1 MVVIRE
7 EKRVLRQEFAGL
19 LTKMIHRQAL
29 EASLVEVISELTR
42 TIESETLAMEEQ
54 TQVVVELKE
63 RVQDPE
69 ASFAACRAEIGNWN
83 TSMNFC
89 NWTGVSCSKR
99 RQRVTYL
106 NLASTGL
113 QGMLTPHI
121 GNRSFLQVLTLR
133 NNSFHGSIPPEIG
146 WKDASLRNWV
156 FYKRSRTLPL
166 EQPSG
171 PIPSSLHN
179 ASKLT
184 VLELQ
189 KNQFNGPVPTSL
201 GHLRALKVLHLN
213 NNRLENWPGSPNLS
227 FIDSLTNC
235 TFMEVLQLGNNPI
248 AGFMPDSI
256 GNLSNNLKSFTV
268 GGCHIVGSIPESIG
282 NLQSLTGTSW
292 KDPSPQSLALEN
304 LNLSFNSF
312 QGAISRTFGDMISLK
327 YMDISSNKLS
337 GEIPGSLCS
346 LKFLWFLN
354 LSFNDLEGPI
364 PSKGVFANITADSQ
378 RHELRSVI
386 ADGVSQIKGIRWI
399 SYYELLRATNN
410 FNNSNLLGIGSFGS
424 VYKGIVSDGSLAAIK
439 VMNLQREGS
448 TKSFHTE

>member
-1 MVVIRE
+1 MELSHFLPFFKLILFSFSMTLPIMCVSH
-7 EKRVLRQEFAGL
+7 LSL
-19 LTKMIHRQAL
+19 LNNLTDQQAL
-29 EASLVEVISELTR
+29 LSFKDPV
-42 TIESETLAMEEQ
+42 TL
-54 TQVVVELKE
+54 
-63 RVQDPE
+63 DPYNVL
-69 ASFAACRAEIGNWN
+69 GNWN

-133 NNSFHGSIPPEIG
+133 NNSFHGSIPPEIGRLYRLQVLHIGRNQLEGRSHQASVDVKCCSG

-282 NLQSLTGTSW
+282 NLQSLTDLILYRNKLEGSIPTEFGQL
-292 KDPSPQSLALEN
+292 QSLLYLY
-304 LNLSFNSF
+304 LNDN
-312 QGAISRTFGDMISLK
+312 MISGSIPPSINNLTKICLK
-327 YMDISSNKLS
+327 
-337 GEIPGSLCS
+337 PG
-346 LKFLWFLN
+346 
-354 LSFNDLEGPI
+354 
-364 PSKGVFANITADSQ
+364 Q
-378 RHELRSVI
+378 
-386 ADGVSQIKGIRWI
+386 Q
-399 SYYELLRATNN
+399 
-410 FNNSNLLGIGSFGS
+410 
-424 VYKGIVSDGSLAAIK
+424 
-439 VMNLQREGS
+439 
-448 TKSFHTE
+448 